1 MFPCCFVV
9 VVFVVVYTVK
19 MYIHD
24 WAGVIFVVTKG
35 IKRKKE
41 ENMYINVYK
50 YINGKM
56 NGIPSIY
63 ICIIYK
69 ECVCFSQP

>member
-1 MFPCCFVV
+1 M

-63 ICIIYK
+63 IYMYHLQRV
-69 ECVCFSQP
+69 CVFQSAIGMG